1 MPKKIVY
8 TTSLLRKDVETW
20 ITPYIEDLE
29 HPSRET
35 QLQFVEELK
44 SQFDIIN
51 RKEEGRHRLQ
61 NIIQGKR
68 IMTQYWNEFRLVFSE
83 AELNKATEGEWSL
96 ARMMTILQNAWG
108 TYSNISENVDT
119 LARWSMEKETKLMI
133 IKHIQHGQAVD
144 HKATT
149 TP

>member
-29 HPSRET
+29 HPSWET
-35 QLQFVEELK
+35 PPQFVEELK

-51 RKEEGRHRLQ
+51 RKEEGRHRLK

-68 IMTQYWNEFRLVFSE
+68 IMTQYWNELRLVFSE

-96 ARMMTILQNAWG
+96 ARMMTILQNA
-108 TYSNISENVDT
+108 
-119 LARWSMEKETKLMI
+119 
-133 IKHIQHGQAVD
+133 
-144 HKATT
+144 
-149 TP
+149 